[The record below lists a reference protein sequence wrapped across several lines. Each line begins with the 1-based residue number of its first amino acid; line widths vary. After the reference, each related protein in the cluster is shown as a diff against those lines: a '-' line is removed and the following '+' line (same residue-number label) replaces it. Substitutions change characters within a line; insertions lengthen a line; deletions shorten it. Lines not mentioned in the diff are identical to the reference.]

1 MKESK
6 EKENAKRITLN
17 QWILHFADTATYRAG
32 EISGWKH
39 PKVDT
44 KLLAGVGGI
53 EILRNQARKLEEN
66 VDLKGKIRIGWKAVG
81 TDIEKIEFS
90 MDSIPILCK
99 MEGVEDPRKRQLR
112 LIKQVKGWKQ
122 EVAGNSWIEPYYDAL
137 LQKLEKGNKV
147 PEADD
152 SLRFQC
158 LNAIVK
164 QEEPIW
170 ERVFSARIFHDSK
183 FFKSQGYRD
192 KMLAIL
198 RQYSPYSKDMM
209 EEDERNGDELLAM
222 HEIYSYAQTLE
233 WKGPLQYQID
243 KGVVVDTSK
252 NKYGVVLNTQT
263 LIHSE
268 PFALPNC
275 KKIMTIENKA
285 NYEDMNYKDEILYIF
300 CHGYFTPKEVRFLK
314 RLSEIVDDKCEFL
327 HWGDMDYGGIS
338 IFQFIKKNVFPKLH
352 PYKMDRESFYHAI
365 AMDAGIRLQES
376 TREKL
381 EKKDAGLLEDLKQC
395 ILESNQTIE
404 QERLL

>member
-6 EKENAKRITLN
+6 EKEDAKRITLN

-66 VDLKGKIRIGWKAVG
+66 VDLKGKIKIGWKAVR

-90 MDSIPILCK
+90 MDSIPVLCK
-99 MEGVEDPRKRQLR
+99 MEGVEDPRNRQLR

-122 EVAGNSWIEPYYDAL
+122 EVAGISWIEPYYDAL

-147 PEADD
+147 PEAED

-183 FFKSQGYRD
+183 FFKNQGYRD
-192 KMLAIL
+192 KMLVIL
-198 RQYSPYSKDMM
+198 RQYSPYSEDMM

-252 NKYGVVLNTQT
+252 NTYGVVLNTQT
-263 LIHSE
+263 LIHAE

-352 PYKMDRESFYHAI
+352 PYKMDRDSFYQAI
-365 AMDAGIRLQES
+365 AMDGGIRLQES